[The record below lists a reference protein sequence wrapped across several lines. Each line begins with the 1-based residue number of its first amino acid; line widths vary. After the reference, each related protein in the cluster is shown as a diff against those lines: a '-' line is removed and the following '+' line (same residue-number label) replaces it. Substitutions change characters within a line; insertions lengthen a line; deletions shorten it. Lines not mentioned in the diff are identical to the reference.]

1 MKKVGVIAEYNPF
14 HNGHIYHL
22 NKVKEMFHDSYLI
35 LVLIGN
41 FTQRGEISIIN
52 KWNKTKIALEYG
64 YDLVVELPFSFAT
77 QSASFYAKGAIEI
90 LDNLNC
96 DYLVFGSE
104 SNDVKTFEELI
115 NTTINNK
122 EYDLLV
128 KGFIKK
134 GNSYPLSCSMALNE
148 LTGKLI
154 NKPNDVLALEYI
166 RNIRVRN
173 SNIKPIS
180 IKRTTDYHD
189 KEIDKRVAS
198 ATSIR
203 RNLNN
208 VEKIKMVMP
217 KISIDFIQKI
227 DQEKY
232 FELIKYQ
239 IISSYDLNCYLD
251 VDEGIENKLKKTINE
266 VNNLNDLILR
276 VKSKRYSYSKIQ
288 RMLLHI
294 VCKFKKSDN
303 DLKLKYIRVLGLND
317 NGAKIIR
324 EVKKNINIPIITKYK
339 KEYDD
344 LFKIDKKANFI
355 YSLLTDYDMASEFK
369 SCIKK

>member
-1 MKKVGVIAEYNPF
+1 
-14 HNGHIYHL
+14 
-22 NKVKEMFHDSYLI
+22 
-35 LVLIGN
+35 
-41 FTQRGEISIIN
+41 
-52 KWNKTKIALEYG
+52 
-64 YDLVVELPFSFAT
+64 
-77 QSASFYAKGAIEI
+77 
-90 LDNLNC
+90 
-96 DYLVFGSE
+96 
-104 SNDVKTFEELI
+104 
-115 NTTINNK
+115 
-122 EYDLLV
+122 
-128 KGFIKK
+128 
-134 GNSYPLSCSMALNE
+134 
-148 LTGKLI
+148 
-154 NKPNDVLALEYI
+154 
-166 RNIRVRN
+166 
-173 SNIKPIS
+173 
-180 IKRTTDYHD
+180 
-189 KEIDKRVAS
+189 
-198 ATSIR
+198 
-203 RNLNN
+203 
-208 VEKIKMVMP
+208 MVMP

>member
-1 MKKVGVIAEYNPF
+1 MQTHNLKASLGNLKK
-14 HNGHIYHL
+14 L
-22 NKVKEMFHDSYLI
+22 S
-35 LVLIGN
+35 
-41 FTQRGEISIIN
+41 
-52 KWNKTKIALEYG
+52 TKIVYG
-64 YDLVVELPFSFAT
+64 PSMPRGRILDRNYNVIVDNVGTNIISYKKEANVSVKDEIDYAYLLAEKIDIN
-77 QSASFYAKGAIEI
+77 YAKLTKNSLKDFWI
-90 LDNLNC
+90 
-96 DYLVFGSE
+96 V
-104 SNDVKTFEELI
+104 
-115 NTTINNK
+115 NNK

-128 KGFIKK
+128 KRFIKK